1 MCESGCGSV
10 CWLWCVCQSRTLKQS
25 KIPVGKETQVQ
36 SAGGMATETSWC
48 WQTCLCL
55 CLSLS
60 SPSGFLSHSLFF
72 RFLNSSLCFYFT
84 VSFHM
89 ITCLHLQSPLPQL
102 YHFLPQ
108 GERCSFS
115 VQMWFYFL
123 CGLRSDLWAVLPA
136 ELARD
141 VLGQVLTD
149 TLQLLVRRYARVR
162 ASYKRHL
169 QIRYFIMHITDNI
182 YI

>member
-1 MCESGCGSV
+1 MQVAWPLRHPGV
-10 CWLWCVCQSRTLKQS
+10 DRPACV
-25 KIPVGKETQVQ
+25 
-36 SAGGMATETSWC
+36 SA
-48 WQTCLCL
+48 
-55 CLSLS
+55 
-60 SPSGFLSHSLFF
+60 SLFLLLQSF
-72 RFLNSSLCFYFT
+72 SLTLSFFPFLTPLSVFT

-89 ITCLHLQSPLPQL
+89 ITCLHLQSPLPQI

-149 TLQLLVRRYARVR
+149 TLQLLVRRYARAR